1 MNRQW
6 EILRCLTEAIYT
18 LSITAAALK
27 WSSYIAYA
35 QRGYEA
41 VGSEYFFAG
50 IAGYIAYRAID
61 MLFETLEEEI
71 YAAVIRRKK
80 RSGRAA
86 RNRNQ

>member
-1 MNRQW
+1 MNRRW
-6 EILRCLTEAIYT
+6 ELLRCIAEVTYT
-18 LSITAAALK
+18 FSITIAAMK
-27 WSSYIAYA
+27 WSRYMAYV

-41 VGSEYFFAG
+41 VGSEYYFAG

-71 YAAVIRRKK
+71 YAAVRCRKK
-80 RSGRAA
+80 RSRRAT